1 MFLKVFY
8 LCSDTSINRKNSYR
22 GKHIMSITTSSSH
35 ITPTDQKH
43 GGMDQVMVELDHFRR
58 QTERLDLMNKL
69 HGRMAGVLDVSGMI
83 ESYSIWLMPQVE
95 HELVGYKN
103 QVRAKKHL
111 FCSGHGPK
119 RRSIIAFAE
128 KILNN
133 TDREARAYM
142 SEDGHYAHKWLIE
155 TAEDAG
161 ILIILKDGNALTD
174 NEISLINES
183 LLILAESLRRG
194 LEYEELFES
203 SRKDTLTGL
212 ANRRVFEE
220 RIRDIMLGAM
230 RYNRPLTMASLDLD
244 HFKQINDNL
253 GHQQGD
259 RVLKQVAEVF
269 RDGIR
274 STDLLVRIGG
284 DEFLLV
290 MDDTDHKQGRILAE
304 RLCKAVDGLGI
315 WANAG
320 TKLGVSIGMTQ
331 WKVEETLDEWMQRV
345 DDILYNAKSDGR
357 SRVNVS

>member
-1 MFLKVFY
+1 
-8 LCSDTSINRKNSYR
+8 
-22 GKHIMSITTSSSH
+22 MSITTSPSH
-35 ITPTDQKH
+35 STSVGHKVD
-43 GGMDQVMVELDHFRR
+43 GMNQVMVELDHLKR

-69 HGRMAGVLDVSGMI
+69 HGRMAGMLDVSGMI
-83 ESYSIWLMPQVE
+83 ESYSIWLMPQIE

-103 QVRAKKHL
+103 QVRSKKHL
-111 FCSGHGPK
+111 YCSGHGPK

-128 KILNN
+128 EILNN
-133 TDREARAYM
+133 ADKEARAYT
-142 SEDGHYAHKWLIE
+142 SADGHCGHKWLIE

-161 ILIILKDGNALTD
+161 ILIILKDEKFLSE
-174 NEISLINES
+174 NEIELVNES
-183 LLILAESLRRG
+183 LMILAESLRRG

-220 RIRDIMLGAM
+220 RIHDIMRGAR

-259 RVLKQVAEVF
+259 RVLQKVADVF
-269 RDGIR
+269 REGTR

-290 MDDTDHKQGRILAE
+290 MDNTDQEMGQILAE
-304 RLCKAVDGLGI
+304 RLCRAVEGLDI
-315 WANAG
+315 WANSE
-320 TKLGVSIGMTQ
+320 TKLGVSIGMAR
-331 WKVEETLDEWMQRV
+331 WEMSETLEDWMQRV
-345 DDILYNAKSDGR
+345 DDILYNAKSGGR
-357 SRVNVS
+357 SRVSIC

>member
-1 MFLKVFY
+1 M
-8 LCSDTSINRKNSYR
+8 STSTSISQFT
-22 GKHIMSITTSSSH
+22 SIETK
-35 ITPTDQKH
+35 IDEI
-43 GGMDQVMVELDHFRR
+43 DQVMVELDHFRR

-83 ESYSIWLMPQVE
+83 ESYSVWLMPQVE

-103 QVRAKKHL
+103 PVRSKKHL

-128 KILNN
+128 EILNN
-133 TDREARAYM
+133 ADREAKAYM

-161 ILIILKDGNALTD
+161 ILIILKDEKALSD
-174 NEISLINES
+174 YEISLIDES

-220 RIRDIMLGAM
+220 RIRDIMLGAR

-259 RVLKQVAEVF
+259 RVLKKVADVF
-269 RDGIR
+269 REGIR
-274 STDLLVRIGG
+274 STDMLVRIGG

-290 MDDTDHKQGRILAE
+290 MDDTDQKRGRILAE
-304 RLCKAVDGLGI
+304 RLCKAVDDLGI
-315 WANAG
+315 WANSEA
-320 TKLGVSIGMTQ
+320 KLGVSIGMSQ
-331 WKVEETLDEWMQRV
+331 WRLEENLDEWMQRV

-357 SRVNVS
+357 SRVNVC

>member
-1 MFLKVFY
+1 
-8 LCSDTSINRKNSYR
+8 
-22 GKHIMSITTSSSH
+22 MSITTSTVKLSSQNRQVDG
-35 ITPTDQKH
+35 I
-43 GGMDQVMVELDHFRR
+43 DQVMVELDHFRK

-83 ESYSIWLMPQVE
+83 ESYSVWLMPHVE

-103 QVRAKKHL
+103 QVRSKKHL

-128 KILNN
+128 EILNN
-133 TDREARAYM
+133 TDQEGKAYM
-142 SEDGHYAHKWLIE
+142 SQDGHYAHKWLIE
-155 TAEDAG
+155 TADDAG
-161 ILIILKDGNALTD
+161 ILIILKDETALSD
-174 NEISLINES
+174 IEINLINES
-183 LLILAESLRRG
+183 LLILAESLRRA
-194 LEYEELFES
+194 LEYEELFELA
-203 SRKDTLTGL
+203 RKDALTGL

-220 RIRDIMLGAM
+220 RIRDIMLGAR

-259 RVLKQVAEVF
+259 RVLKQVADVF
-269 RDGIR
+269 RQAIR

-290 MDDTDHKQGRILAE
+290 MDNTEPDSARVLAE
-304 RLCKAVDGLGI
+304 RLCKAVDDLGV
-315 WANAG
+315 WANTA

-331 WKVEETLDEWMQRV
+331 WKQEESLDEWMERV

-357 SRVNVS
+357 SRVSVS

>member
-1 MFLKVFY
+1 MNPKI
-8 LCSDTSINRKNSYR
+8 DGI
-22 GKHIMSITTSSSH
+22 
-35 ITPTDQKH
+35 
-43 GGMDQVMVELDHFRR
+43 DQVMVELDHFRR

-69 HGRMAGVLDVSGMI
+69 HGRMAGALDVSGMI
-83 ESYSIWLMPQVE
+83 ESYSVWLMPHVE

-103 QVRAKKHL
+103 QVRSKKHL

-128 KILNN
+128 EVLNN
-133 TDREARAYM
+133 ADREAKAYM

-161 ILIILKDGNALTD
+161 ILIILKDKTALSD
-174 NEISLINES
+174 IEINLINES
-183 LLILAESLRRG
+183 LLILSESLRRG
-194 LEYEELFES
+194 LEYEELFEIA
-203 SRKDTLTGL
+203 RKDALTGL
-212 ANRRVFEE
+212 DNRRVFEE
-220 RIRDIMLGAM
+220 RIRDIMLGAR

-259 RVLKQVAEVF
+259 RVLKQVAGVF
-269 RDGIR
+269 RQAIR

-290 MDDTDHKQGRILAE
+290 MDNTDKESGRILAE
-304 RLCKAVDGLGI
+304 RLCKAVDELDV
-315 WANAG
+315 WANTV

-331 WKVEETLDEWMQRV
+331 WKFEENLDEWMERV